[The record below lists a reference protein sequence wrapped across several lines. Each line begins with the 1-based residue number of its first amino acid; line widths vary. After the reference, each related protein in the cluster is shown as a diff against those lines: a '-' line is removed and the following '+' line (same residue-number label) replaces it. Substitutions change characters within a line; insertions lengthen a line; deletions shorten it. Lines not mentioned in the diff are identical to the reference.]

1 MRSRRLHPKS
11 KFLSLG
17 FLFRTIL
24 IGAWE
29 LAGVFPIGQAK
40 AASVE
45 VFHADSLAG
54 PMQQLKKAFEGKNQ
68 GVTVNLTSGVSRQL
82 AERILKGDTCDV
94 FAPSSPAVV
103 EEDLMNKK
111 IAGSGKDAA
120 SWYVVFSANEMVV
133 ITAKGN
139 PLGIRQVADLVKPEV
154 KFVRVTGEKDLAT
167 NRTIEFLKK
176 AAALE
181 GKPELAQKIIDGAA
195 VDPSK
200 PNSVPDT
207 VRAVKEGKANAG
219 VVYHS
224 AAVAAKNEL
233 DIIRFPA
240 GVNLS
245 DYPQCCLRAGN
256 GEEWEGCDGLRKI
269 PALRR
274 RSEHLE
280 RNRPAAGGSGD
291 PEGERSRRTQINRN
305 HSAIPCAFAVAF
317 YSFACHNDPHEPT
330 LYGYPP

>member
-1 MRSRRLHPKS
+1 MKSRRLHPKS

-17 FLFRTIL
+17 FLFRTVL
-24 IGAWE
+24 IGG
-29 LAGVFPIGQAK
+29 LGLLGVFPIGRAT
-40 AASVE
+40 AASLE

-54 PMQQLKKAFEGKNQ
+54 PMQELKKAFEGKHQ
-68 GVTVNLTSGVSRQL
+68 GVTINLTSGTSKQL
-82 AERILKGDTCDV
+82 AERILKGDACDV

-120 SWYVVFSANEMVV
+120 SWYVIFSANEMVV

-139 PLGIRQVADLVKPEV
+139 PLKIRQVADLAKPEV

-181 GKPELAQKIIDGAA
+181 GKTELAQKIIDGAVVNPA
-195 VDPSK
+195 K

-219 VVYHS
+219 VVYFS

-240 GVNLS
+240 SVNVSETIRNAASVPGTAKNGKVAIDFVKFLLS
-245 DYPQCCLRAGN
+245 A
-256 GEEWEGCDGLRKI
+256 EGQNILKETGQPPVVPAIRKGDV
-269 PALRR
+269 PAELK
-274 RSEHLE
+274 
-280 RNRPAAGGSGD
+280 
-291 PEGERSRRTQINRN
+291 
-305 HSAIPCAFAVAF
+305 
-317 YSFACHNDPHEPT
+317 
-330 LYGYPP
+330 